1 MANYMT
7 VHESEAIIC
16 PWSDF
21 SMCVAI
27 LCPTIII
34 SMAQVV
40 CLVTVPLSH
49 TCDTAVLT
57 TATVMSPG
65 DGIKVVDI
73 NKHCQ
78 LTEGITT

>member
-1 MANYMT
+1 MNCRERERERERER
-7 VHESEAIIC
+7 VS
-16 PWSDF
+16 
-21 SMCVAI
+21 
-27 LCPTIII
+27 
-34 SMAQVV
+34 
-40 CLVTVPLSH
+40 LSH
-49 TCDTAVLT
+49 MCDTAVLT